1 MGASEHGLG
10 RWLSIP
16 RPNPFAVARIVL
28 FPFAGASVIQ
38 FYQWAAQLPSR
49 FELVCVHLPGREA
62 RSSEA
67 AAEDLRGA
75 AAIVAEALACL
86 PPKPSVYFG
95 HSMGALLAYET
106 CCAAR
111 ERAAGEP
118 YLVVVSG
125 RSAPQVVLERTP
137 YWEWPRP
144 AFLEELFKLGGLTRD
159 ILELPEL
166 LDYVEPILRAD
177 LAMHGRYVPAMVP
190 PLRQP
195 VLALYGSTDHTFP
208 PEQVLRWRECS
219 TGLFQTVEF
228 AGGHFFINEHR
239 AAVLDKLTCMV
250 DRFLPNSDQFI

>member
-1 MGASEHGLG
+1 MGANEHSVG
-10 RWLSIP
+10 RWLSMP
-16 RPNPFAVARIVL
+16 RPNPAAVARIVL
-28 FPFAGASVIQ
+28 FPYAGAGVMQ
-38 FYQWAAQLPSR
+38 FYYWAAQLPSR

-62 RSSEA
+62 RSEEA
-67 AAEDLRGA
+67 AAGDLRA
-75 AAIVAEALACL
+75 VAAILAEALAYL

-118 YLVVVSG
+118 YALVVSG
-125 RSAPQVVLERTP
+125 RSAPQVIPERTP

-159 ILELPEL
+159 IVELPEL

-177 LAMHGRYVPAMVP
+177 LAMHGRYMPAVAP

-195 VLALYGSTDHTFP
+195 VLAMYGSTDHTFP
-208 PEQVLRWRECS
+208 AEQVLRWRACCS
-219 TGLFQTVEF
+219 GSFQAVEF
-228 AGGHFFINEHR
+228 DGGHFFINPHR
-239 AAVLDKLTCMV
+239 AAVLDRIAWMADK
-250 DRFLPNSDQFI
+250 FLPNSNQFI